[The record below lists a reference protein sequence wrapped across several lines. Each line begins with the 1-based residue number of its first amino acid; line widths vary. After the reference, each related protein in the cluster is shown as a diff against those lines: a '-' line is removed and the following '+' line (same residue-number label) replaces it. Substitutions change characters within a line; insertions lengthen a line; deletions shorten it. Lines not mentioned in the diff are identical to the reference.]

1 MLGYE
6 ICLGFHKYNKYTDS
20 ITKSCLE
27 AEGWIKMAH
36 GIIRDPLIPWVGGR
50 LVLQGESEIYMWGGL
65 HWPLGQ
71 AGRGNTAEHSPWGPS
86 SQVEQ
91 NHRPL
96 ISLIRD
102 CSRVQSLS
110 YGPTG
115 RSPSQSNQRLTCNFR
130 AHIKLLQC
138 IHIDCL
144 NSPRVLNIHG
154 AFGWIILSLPLKQL
168 IYSIH
173 EQDRLLVR
181 GVVSESQAIWV
192 WSS

>member
-1 MLGYE
+1 MGSYE
-6 ICLGFHKYNKYTDS
+6 ILWFH
-20 ITKSCLE
+20 
-27 AEGWIKMAH
+27 
-36 GIIRDPLIPWVGGR
+36 
-50 LVLQGESEIYMWGGL
+50 GL
-65 HWPLGQ
+65 WQ
-71 AGRGNTAEHSPWGPS
+71 AGVAGRVRDLLVGRTPLAPGAGRQGRYSRAQSLGAQLPGRAEPQTSHQREAG
-86 SQVEQ
+86 
-91 NHRPL
+91 
-96 ISLIRD
+96 

-173 EQDRLLVR
+173 EQKDRLLVR